1 MSVKLLVTFLKR
13 YFLESPEDA
22 RPEKAHPDEVAALLR
37 PLLAPYQGKK
47 GERIRALQYDAA
59 SEIAVDEA
67 LEKWSQSAAPKPP
80 ALPPL
85 AQRVLVERLRQALIV
100 IQAKAAAGEQL
111 LVPPRSLPPHHRRVA
126 AALLW
131 LHEME
136 LPYPAEAH
144 SAR

>member
-22 RPEKAHPDEVAALLR
+22 RPEKAHPDEVAELLR
-37 PLLAPYQGKK
+37 PLLIPYQGKK
-47 GERIRALQYDAA
+47 GERIRALPYDVAN
-59 SEIAVDEA
+59 EIVVDEA
-67 LEKWSQSAAPKPP
+67 LEKWAQSAAARPP

-85 AQRVLVERLRQALIV
+85 AQRVLVERLRQSLIV
-100 IQAKAAAGEQL
+100 IQASTAAGEQL

-131 LHEME
+131 LHEMA
-136 LPYPAEAH
+136 LPYPEDA
-144 SAR
+144 